1 MHEPNAN
8 VNADR
13 VPRSGHLG
21 NVLTLS
27 AVGGASL
34 SGSCT
39 TPCHDQSVPT
49 IDAAGMGIRAA
60 SDRFVE
66 YHGVSITCAGLA
78 LGHSRALTRAGADA
92 RTFTQIRSPT
102 TDAPPPA
109 GCGPAAN
116 AAGTRTAIAPT
127 PTAAVPSRRRLVK
140 PTPDLVTSKL
150 PPPGLTF
157 SLCGYCCKLRQRDR
171 LARSVQ
177 LARCVDHVSADT
189 LHQKVP
195 HYDVAVPEN
204 HGGFVGATVQQAYD
218 AAYTQCYGVER
229 AALASGDRLSTA
241 VGGGGEAHATN
252 KGCHD
257 GTRDALKAVGLAAVP
272 PNTTS
277 QP

>member
-27 AVGGASL
+27 AFGGASL

-150 PPPGLTF
+150 APRPTF

-177 LARCVDHVSADT
+177 LARRVDHVSADT
-189 LHQKVP
+189 LH
-195 HYDVAVPEN
+195 HEGAALR
-204 HGGFVGATVQQAYD
+204 HGGHGEPWWVCRAAVQQAYD

-241 VGGGGEAHATN
+241 VVGGGEAHATN

-257 GTRDALKAVGLAAVP
+257 GTRDALKAVRLAAVP